1 MRLESIILKNIG
13 VFAHTR
19 FDFPA
24 AESVHQ
30 QAEIYILTGPNGCG
44 KSTLLHALA
53 AIFTPEPQHHPR
65 LTPRYGEHARVDYQ
79 FAGKKGYYTAV
90 KSEPVACIA
99 AQKQPFTWC
108 LTFADTCGDNDFMA
122 WIIKNRTRSALM
134 QVAGE
139 TRQQQQQDEIF
150 QRIIGFI
157 SDISGLKLVFSL
169 DSALHLNLNIN
180 GKPTSLT
187 LLPEGLK
194 SVLSW
199 ITHLTASLEGFYRSG
214 IFSQPLLLFLDE
226 IDIHLHPTWQRRLLP
241 ALQKLLTG
249 AQIFIST
256 HSPFVVGSVEDAWIY
271 CLPDPQCA
279 VPGVT
284 PAAAEI
290 VPLEAAAGK
299 SYQLILEEVFKVE
312 EQFDIETEA
321 LLQAFYQQRN
331 RCLKSRTSNDSELTA
346 LANKIRERGEEL
358 ETIVEMELRQL
369 NRRIKG

>member
-1 MRLESIILKNIG
+1 MRLESITLKNIG

-24 AESVHQ
+24 AESAHYH
-30 QAEIYILTGPNGCG
+30 AEMYILTGPNGCG
-44 KSTLLHALA
+44 KSTLLQALA
-53 AIFTPEPQHHPR
+53 AIFTPEPHHN
-65 LTPRYGEHARVDYQ
+65 PRYGDDARVDYR
-79 FAGKKGYYTAV
+79 FAGDAGFYTARQT
-90 KSEPVACIA
+90 EPAACIA
-99 AQKQPFTWC
+99 ALRQPFSHC
-108 LTFADTCGDNDFMA
+108 LSFADTCGDHDFIA
-122 WIIKNRTRSALM
+122 WITKNRTRSALM

-139 TRQQQQQDEIF
+139 TQQQQQQDEIL
-150 QRIIGFI
+150 QRITDFA
-157 SDISGLKLVFSL
+157 SAISGLKLIFSL
-169 DSALHLNLNIN
+169 DSALNLNLTIN
-180 GKPTSLT
+180 GKPASLT

-194 SVLSW
+194 SVLGW
-199 ITHLTASLEGFYRSG
+199 ITDLTARLEAFYRSG
-214 IFSQPLLLFLDE
+214 IFAQPLLLFLDE

-256 HSPFVVGSVEDAWIY
+256 HSPFVVGSVADAWIY
-271 CLPDPQCA
+271 CLPDPQR
-279 VPGVT
+279 
-284 PAAAEI
+284 AARGDTAEPEEI
-290 VPLEAAAGK
+290 VPLAAAAGK

-312 EQFDIETEA
+312 EQFDVETEA

-331 RCLKSRTSNDSELTA
+331 HCLQSRSNNDSELTA